1 MFLRSKIQDI
11 MLRKRSRS
19 VSSKQ
24 GLMSDTAS
32 LLSPTAASFFT
43 SPRPFSGFSP
53 RGTADPEAGASPT
66 SILETKPCSAI
77 RNPFFFDGNPKRAIL
92 SSSVTPTI
100 PNVSRP
106 LPLENG
112 DPRAIGLGLLD
123 VLNKEDSV
131 KSTSEPEKR
140 MVVFGSQLKI
150 QIPPPP
156 ATPTQFSSI
165 STTGSTESLH
175 SPIEFGI
182 KTRNSKLALYSPQ
195 KCPLRNGHVG
205 FDVLNSSPRVF
216 TGCLPQSEMEL
227 SEDYTRVILHGPN
240 PRTTHIYDNCII
252 ESCGNG
258 WNEKRASNDQPGC
271 TADGF
276 LSFCHGCK
284 KKFGPGDDIY
294 MYRGEKAFCSHE
306 CRDQEMLRSEEKEE
320 H

>member
-1 MFLRSKIQDI
+1 MFLRSKIQDS

-53 RGTADPEAGASPT
+53 KGTADPEAGASPT
-66 SILETKPCSAI
+66 SILETKPFSAI
-77 RNPFFFDGNPKRAIL
+77 RKPFFLDGNPKRAIL
-92 SSSVTPTI
+92 SSSVTPTVS
-100 PNVSRP
+100 NASRP
-106 LPLENG
+106 LPQENG

-123 VLNKEDSV
+123 VLNNENSV
-131 KSTSEPEKR
+131 KSSTSEPEKR

-150 QIPPPP
+150 QIPPAP

-165 STTGSTESLH
+165 STKGSAESLH

-195 KCPLRNGHVG
+195 KSPLQTGCVG
-205 FDVLNSSPRVF
+205 FDMPSSSPRVF

-252 ESCGNG
+252 ESCGDG
-258 WNEKRASNDQPGC
+258 WNEKGASNDQTGI

-276 LSFCHGCK
+276 LSFCYGCK
-284 KKFGPGDDIY
+284 KKIGLGDDVY
-294 MYRGEKAFCSHE
+294 MYRFVT
-306 CRDQEMLRSEEKEE
+306 
-320 H
+320 

>member
-11 MLRKRSRS
+11 MLRKRTRS
-19 VSSKQ
+19 VSNKQ

-43 SPRPFSGFSP
+43 SPRPFSGFSQK
-53 RGTADPEAGASPT
+53 GTADPEAGASPT
-66 SILETKPCSAI
+66 SILETRPFSAI
-77 RNPFFFDGNPKRAIL
+77 RNPSFFDGNPKRAIL

-106 LPLENG
+106 LPQENG

-123 VLNKEDSV
+123 VLNNEDSV
-131 KSTSEPEKR
+131 KSTSKPEKR

-156 ATPTQFSSI
+156 TAPTQFSSI

-195 KCPLRNGHVG
+195 KSPLQTGYVG
-205 FDVLNSSPRVF
+205 FDMLNSSPRVF

-258 WNEKRASNDQPGC
+258 WNEKGASHDQPAY

-276 LSFCHGCK
+276 LSFCYGCK
-284 KKFGPGDDIY
+284 KKIGPGDDIY

-306 CRDQEMLRSEEKEE
+306 CRDQEMLSNEGKEE